1 MRGGKREGAG
11 RKRGSVTQ
19 ATVYRQEMLA
29 KAASEGLSPLEFMLG
44 VLRNDAASFDDRFEA
59 AKAAAPYVHPRLA
72 AVEHSGNQD
81 KPVAYSIVSG
91 VEREAA
97 NEIMNGHGDSRT
109 DH

>member
-1 MRGGKREGAG
+1 MRGGKRDGAG
-11 RKRGSVTQ
+11 RKKGSVTQ

-29 KAASEGLSPLEFMLG
+29 KAASEGLSPLEFMLN
-44 VLRNDAASFDDRFEA
+44 VLRNDGAKFEDRFEA

-97 NEIMNGHGDSRT
+97 DEVVNGHGDSRT